1 MMRNKQYAKPSHY
14 SSIETLDRRSKEFA
28 QTFVPDLIAKNTHPA
43 VEVFANDAIFQ
54 VRSAVAS
61 AKVKNAAGCAS
72 AQVLLDNLLK
82 TFMVAN
88 AGDSRAMAGINS
100 AFDKAAHIVRNCR
113 QLLNREAGENES
125 NFFQLGARLT
135 DRNLANLRTQAARI
149 AA

>member
-88 AGDSRAMAGINS
+88 AGDPRAMAGINS
-100 AFDKAAHIVRNCR
+100 AFTKQRTLCETAASCSTAKPERT
-113 QLLNREAGENES
+113 NRTSSSSA
-125 NFFQLGARLT
+125 LV
-135 DRNLANLRTQAARI
+135 
-149 AA
+149 